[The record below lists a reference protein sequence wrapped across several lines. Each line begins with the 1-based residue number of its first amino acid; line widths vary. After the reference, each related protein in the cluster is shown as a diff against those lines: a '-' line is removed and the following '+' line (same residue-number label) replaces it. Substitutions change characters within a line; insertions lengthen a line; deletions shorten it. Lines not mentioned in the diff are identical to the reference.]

1 MSPSILCGVSGTN
14 WFEKIEKFRTRAKNF
29 EKILASHII
38 SLAICS
44 QNCASSNS
52 MAISKKKVIKSLENL
67 SEDLLELLHNQYPTG
82 YESSITRI
90 TNAKREPIFVFP
102 LETDDATYLVKVPVT
117 KNSDGEYDVESKPDT
132 EFEKEEGGAGFDAE
146 SFDNTGGEGEEENE
160 SDYDEDGG
168 NRKGREASYDPDFD
182 N

>member
-1 MSPSILCGVSGTN
+1 LL
-14 WFEKIEKFRTRAKNF
+14 AKLRFNY
-29 EKILASHII
+29 
-38 SLAICS
+38 
-44 QNCASSNS
+44 S
-52 MAISKKKVIKSLENL
+52 MAPSKKKVIKSLENL
-67 SEDLLELLHNQYPTG
+67 SVDLLELLHNQYPNG

-132 EFEKEEGGAGFDAE
+132 EFDKDGGDGFDAD
-146 SFDNTGGEGEEENE
+146 SFDNAGSDGEEESD
-160 SDYDEDGG
+160 SDYDEEGG
-168 NRKGREASYDPDFD
+168 SRKGREASYDPDFD

>member
-1 MSPSILCGVSGTN
+1 MSLSILYGVSGTN
-14 WFEKIEKFRTRAKNF
+14 WFEKIEIFRTSAKNF
-29 EKILASHII
+29 EKILASHKI
-38 SLAICS
+38 SLGICS
-44 QNCASSNS
+44 QILRYNYS
-52 MAISKKKVIKSLENL
+52 MAPSKKKVIKSLENL
-67 SEDLLELLHNQYPTG
+67 SGDLLELLHNQYPNG

-117 KNSDGEYDVESKPDT
+117 KNSDGEYDVESKAEP
-132 EFEKEEGGAGFDAE
+132 EFEKDESGFDSDGFDNAAGDGEEGE
-146 SFDNTGGEGEEENE
+146 SND

-168 NRKGREASYDPDFD
+168 GRKGREASYDPDFD

>member
-1 MSPSILCGVSGTN
+1 ML
-14 WFEKIEKFRTRAKNF
+14 AKLRFNY
-29 EKILASHII
+29 
-38 SLAICS
+38 
-44 QNCASSNS
+44 S
-52 MAISKKKVIKSLENL
+52 MAPSKKKVIKSLENL
-67 SEDLLELLHNQYPTG
+67 SVDLLELLHSQYPNG

-132 EFEKEEGGAGFDAE
+132 EFDKDGGDGFDAD
-146 SFDNTGGEGEEENE
+146 SFDNAGSDGEEESD
-160 SDYDEDGG
+160 SDYDEEGG
-168 NRKGREASYDPDFD
+168 SRKGREASYDPDFD